1 MDFKSALHLLK
12 NSNLEFYKN
21 YKEDFLI
28 MGTTLNYIFSS
39 RDFIKRDADVFYYPN
54 RLGGLSNTKF
64 NTRYL
69 TTRPIK
75 TNETAQ
81 DIFKRFLVQCRERNV
96 PIKLDCKSFALF
108 TYSFMQSIINPKRR
122 HISIFPDGIFQ
133 LESYFN
139 FKIKNKEIRTIKSKP
154 IHCDKEKL
162 TKILPEVS
170 LLYLYIA
177 YDENSLAS
185 YHPNLNGYLGNL
197 FMNFART
204 NDAQGEWCIWIK
216 ELDKAICLTIH
227 SGIEEM
233 SLKTM
238 YITIFKNLIT
248 SFIQFVRTNTH
259 VYFLHPKEI
268 ESLIANMCYNAFSR
282 DIEIMFS
289 KVNLFNE
296 EDTID
301 YKIDN
306 KQLKN
311 RLILYSAEFTDEDR
325 EELVRL
331 YVREKINLKALYAE
345 KYKDFS
351 DEEREMFIKSGN
363 NFMTEYFE
371 EEIKEHGGLKKV
383 YRMEQEK
390 KKREKREHILRIK
403 DFSGADT

>member
-54 RLGGLSNTKF
+54 TLGGLSNTKF

-75 TNETAQ
+75 ANETAQ
-81 DIFKRFLVQCRERNV
+81 DIFKRFFAQMKI

-108 TYSFMQSIINPKRR
+108 TYSFMQSIMNPKRR

-133 LESYFN
+133 LEPYYN
-139 FKIKNKEIRTIKSKP
+139 FKIKNKEIRPIKSKP
-154 IHCDKEKL
+154 IHCDKDKL

-170 LLYLYIA
+170 LLYVYIA

-233 SLKTM
+233 SIKTM
-238 YITIFKNLIT
+238 YITIFKIKILFFFYLT
-248 SFIQFVRTNTH
+248 SF
-259 VYFLHPKEI
+259 
-268 ESLIANMCYNAFSR
+268 
-282 DIEIMFS
+282 
-289 KVNLFNE
+289 
-296 EDTID
+296 
-301 YKIDN
+301 
-306 KQLKN
+306 
-311 RLILYSAEFTDEDR
+311 
-325 EELVRL
+325 
-331 YVREKINLKALYAE
+331 
-345 KYKDFS
+345 
-351 DEEREMFIKSGN
+351 
-363 NFMTEYFE
+363 
-371 EEIKEHGGLKKV
+371 
-383 YRMEQEK
+383 
-390 KKREKREHILRIK
+390 
-403 DFSGADT
+403 